1 LRRVLTDNDLRQR
14 LASAGR
20 QKMLREYD
28 NRERVAS
35 LEALYDEVAAAR
47 PPAT

>member
-1 LRRVLTDNDLRQR
+1 
-14 LASAGR
+14 LATAGR

-35 LEALYDEVAAAR
+35 LEALYDEAVATRAR
-47 PPAT
+47 